1 MKKYTRE
8 EFIEKCIQ
16 KHNNFYSYDKTEYV
30 NNDTK
35 ILVTCKEHG
44 DFYITA
50 KNHISGQKCRACAYK
65 YRNNRNETKEIF
77 VSKAIKVH
85 GHKYDYSK
93 VEYKN
98 TRSKVL
104 ITCKT
109 HGDFHILPAN
119 HIQKQ
124 GCKLCGI
131 ENSNLIRDEW
141 IKKCADRK
149 CIFYIVKC
157 WNDKECFYKFGITSL
172 NIKKRFAYVPYQH
185 EVLKKVE
192 TYDSGYVWDLE
203 KRFKRVKRNAK
214 YIPTIK
220 FSGMTECFK

>member
-8 EFIEKCIQ
+8 EFIE
-16 KHNNFYSYDKTEYV
+16 KTEYV

-98 TRSKVL
+98 NTEPV
-104 ITCKT
+104 IIICKI
-109 HGDFHILPAN
+109 HGNFTQRPTDHLSN
-119 HIQKQ
+119 K
-124 GCKLCGI
+124 GCI
-131 ENSNLIRDEW
+131 
-141 IKKCADRK
+141 KCAGVQK
-149 CIFYIVKC
+149 S
-157 WNDKECFYKFGITSL
+157 T
-172 NIKKRFAYVPYQH
+172 
-185 EVLKKVE
+185 
-192 TYDSGYVWDLE
+192 
-203 KRFKRVKRNAK
+203 
-214 YIPTIK
+214 
-220 FSGMTECFK
+220 TED

>member
-1 MKKYTRE
+1 MLLH
-8 EFIEKCIQ
+8 FVFKCIQ

-93 VEYKN
+93 VEYTK
-98 TRSKVL
+98 S
-104 ITCKT
+104 
-109 HGDFHILPAN
+109 
-119 HIQKQ
+119 
-124 GCKLCGI
+124 
-131 ENSNLIRDEW
+131 S
-141 IKKCADRK
+141 IKKL
-149 CIFYIVKC
+149 I
-157 WNDKECFYKFGITSL
+157 
-172 NIKKRFAYVPYQH
+172 
-185 EVLKKVE
+185 
-192 TYDSGYVWDLE
+192 
-203 KRFKRVKRNAK
+203 
-214 YIPTIK
+214 
-220 FSGMTECFK
+220 